1 MQTAQLDPRIGVLNS
16 GQFYAFA
23 HGYDKPET
31 VGTRLQVE
39 QALGIAKV
47 QVTKAAKANRTFNVV
62 MRFEHPAWDE
72 LKGISYPD
80 ISATS
85 KADANKKARSMAKRD
100 GHAMGTRL
108 AGVVATHSQQL
119 KSEQKGKQDHER
131 T

>member
-1 MQTAQLDPRIGVLNS
+1 MQPTQLDPRIGVLNS

-31 VGTRLQVE
+31 VGTRQKVE

-47 QVTKAAKANRTFNVV
+47 QVTRAAMANRTFNVA

-72 LKGISYPD
+72 LDGISYSD

-85 KADANKKARSMAKRD
+85 KTNANKKARSMAKRD
-100 GHAMGTRL
+100 GHAIGGRGRYTF
-108 AGVVATHSQQL
+108 AAT
-119 KSEQKGKQDHER
+119 EI
-131 T
+131 